1 MTVTQIATPVGPA
14 RAHIHRPTTTPRGTV
29 VLSHG
34 AGGGIDAPDLVGLTA
49 LVDDGWNYV
58 LVEQPW
64 RVAGKKIAPA
74 PKTLD
79 AAWIPI
85 IAALHDGR
93 RRLTGPWITGGR
105 SAGARVAC
113 RTAAVTGADCVLAL
127 AFPLHPPGHPEKSRA
142 DEGLQVGVPLLVVQG
157 ERDPFGTPDEV
168 SAAVPNATVRPAHGD
183 HGFSKNPQD
192 VVSAVRDWLER
203 AAGGFGR

>member
-1 MTVTQIATPVGPA
+1 MSLTRIETPVGPA
-14 RAHIHRPTTTPRGTV
+14 RAHIRRAADPRGTV

-34 AGGGIDAPDLVGLTA
+34 AGGGIDAPDLVALTA
-49 LVDDGWNYV
+49 LVGDGWNYV

-85 IAALHDGR
+85 IAALYDGR

-113 RTAAVTGADCVLAL
+113 RTAAAVGADGVLAL

-142 DEGLQVGVPLLVVQG
+142 DEGRQVGVPLLVVQG
-157 ERDPFGTPDEV
+157 QRDPFGTPQEV
-168 SAAVPNATVRPAHGD
+168 SAAVPTATVRPARGD
-183 HGFSKNPQD
+183 HGFTKDPQD
-192 VVSAVRDWLER
+192 VVAAVRDWLEC
-203 AAGGFGR
+203 APGGLGR